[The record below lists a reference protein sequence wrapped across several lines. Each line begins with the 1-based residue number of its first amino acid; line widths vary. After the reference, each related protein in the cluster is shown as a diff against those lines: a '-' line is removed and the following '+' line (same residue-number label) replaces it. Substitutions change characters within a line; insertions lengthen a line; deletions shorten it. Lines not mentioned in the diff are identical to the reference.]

1 MIVNTLDKKYVMVY
15 TGNNSN
21 YPNQLLSVCEYN
33 PVSCACTVI
42 NNVSYDA
49 AGKPLLYRGN
59 NLSWDIRRLTG
70 YGSNSFSYDSEGN
83 RIGKNS
89 IKYVYEDGKLRLE
102 DRQDQNS
109 NYKFNYIYGV
119 DGIIGFYTDDLS
131 RNENNEAIEE
141 YYFYQKNQQGDV
153 VELIRY
159 SPAREDVQ
167 LEATYVY
174 DAWGNHKVLNPDG
187 TENTNPSF
195 IGNINPIRYRSY
207 YYDVETG
214 LYYLKTR
221 YYDPRV
227 CRFISQDD
235 TDYLD
240 PSMISGMNLYA
251 YCLNNPVMYS
261 DPSGNFV
268 ISSFLISIAIGFAIG
283 AVIGGGFE
291 VAKQVNA
298 NGWNAGEWDWGQI
311 GLSTLGGGISGA
323 ISSISPGSG
332 FISYLRAF
340 LLGGLASV
348 SGGLISGS
356 VNSLESVALAFCIGG
371 IANVVGKGMSD
382 IVKHIKVSK
391 QINILSSKAQ
401 KIANMSAKKK
411 SLKIWSM
418 IGEDNFSRNSFKSWG
433 YDQIFGLLKTEAT
446 NQMKIAATKNLM
458 RYTVYSSVVS
468 SLGSGWY

>member
-1 MIVNTLDKKYVMVY
+1 
-15 TGNNSN
+15 
-21 YPNQLLSVCEYN
+21 
-33 PVSCACTVI
+33 
-42 NNVSYDA
+42 
-49 AGKPLLYRGN
+49 
-59 NLSWDIRRLTG
+59 
-70 YGSNSFSYDSEGN
+70 
-83 RIGKNS
+83 
-89 IKYVYEDGKLRLE
+89 
-102 DRQDQNS
+102 
-109 NYKFNYIYGV
+109 
-119 DGIIGFYTDDLS
+119 
-131 RNENNEAIEE
+131 
-141 YYFYQKNQQGDV
+141 
-153 VELIRY
+153 
-159 SPAREDVQ
+159 
-167 LEATYVY
+167 
-174 DAWGNHKVLNPDG
+174 
-187 TENTNPSF
+187 
-195 IGNINPIRYRSY
+195 
-207 YYDVETG
+207 
-214 LYYLKTR
+214 
-221 YYDPRV
+221 
-227 CRFISQDD
+227 
-235 TDYLD
+235 
-240 PSMISGMNLYA
+240 MNLYA

-323 ISSISPGSG
+323 ISSIPLGSG
-332 FISYLRAF
+332 FISYLGAF

-446 NQMKIAATKNLM
+446 NQMKITATKNLM
-458 RYTVYSSVVS
+458 RYAVYSSVVS